1 MNRYFIFFHDGHT
14 MKYSQFRCHAADVDQ
29 AKEQLFD
36 KYGANFEHV
45 ILFILE
51 NGVKIYERT

>member
-1 MNRYFIFFHDGHT
+1 MQ
-14 MKYSQFRCHAADVDQ
+14 YSQFRCHAADVDQ
-29 AKEQLFD
+29 AKEQLFN